1 MLYIKM
7 IMDLLKCDEQHAI
20 AVFEEMPTDFSECTD
35 EEFERDAYEAAG
47 RIDVDFGFSPEM
59 STDTLGEIYGTW
71 LEINDLE
78 DVSADEHLMFN
89 RKLSK
94 FQRNWLFQFCEA
106 FKAAQAREDHVH

>member
-1 MLYIKM
+1 M

-20 AVFEEMPTDFSECTD
+20 AVFQEMPTDFSECTK
-35 EEFERDAYEAAG
+35 EEFERDCYETAG
-47 RIDVDFGFSPEM
+47 LIDVDFGFSPNM
-59 STDTLGEIYGTW
+59 STDLLGSIYGDW
-71 LEINDLE
+71 LNANDLE

-106 FKAAQAREDHVH
+106 FKASQAREDHVH